1 LKTEPDED
9 IHRSGVSERSIS
21 CRKLDAKHRIR
32 SYIDNFRNII
42 EVTTKGSKPF
52 EEIMLENT
60 NHIADSKLTTYS
72 KITTPEMTT
81 PVKLP
86 KKKFSFQ

>member
-1 LKTEPDED
+1 
-9 IHRSGVSERSIS
+9 
-21 CRKLDAKHRIR
+21 
-32 SYIDNFRNII
+32 
-42 EVTTKGSKPF
+42 
-52 EEIMLENT
+52 MLENT
-60 NHIADSKLTTYS
+60 NHIADSKLTTDS